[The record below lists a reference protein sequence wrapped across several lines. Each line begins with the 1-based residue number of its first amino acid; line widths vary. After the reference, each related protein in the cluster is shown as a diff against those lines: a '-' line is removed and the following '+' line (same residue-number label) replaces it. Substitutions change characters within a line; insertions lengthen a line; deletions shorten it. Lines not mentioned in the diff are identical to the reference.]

1 MVSGGGLLVGGLVI
15 VLSRIDSRLIHG
27 QVIEAWLPFLRVAR
41 VVVAD
46 NVTAQDSMAQ
56 AAMGLAMPDT
66 VEVRHTTL
74 EQFDASAVAT
84 DDVPTLV
91 LFRDVAS
98 AVFARAHGLPNGLLT
113 LGNVHSGPGR
123 HAVSRSVFLTD
134 AEEAQLS
141 KLSESGMDVTIQSLP
156 SEAPQRVHRAA

>member
-1 MVSGGGLLVGGLVI
+1 MI

-46 NVTAQDSMAQ
+46 DVTAKDSMAQ
-56 AAMGLAMPDT
+56 AAMGLAVPET
-66 VEVRHTTL
+66 VQVLHTTL
-74 EQFDASAVAT
+74 AQLDAGALAK

-91 LFRDVAS
+91 LFRDVA
-98 AVFARAHGLPNGLLT
+98 AVVFARAHGLPDGPLT
-113 LGNVHSGPGR
+113 LGNVHAGPGR
-123 HAVSRSVFLTD
+123 HPVSRSVFLTAD
-134 AEEAQLS
+134 EEVQLS
-141 KLSESGMDVTIQSLP
+141 KLTESGMDVTIQSVP